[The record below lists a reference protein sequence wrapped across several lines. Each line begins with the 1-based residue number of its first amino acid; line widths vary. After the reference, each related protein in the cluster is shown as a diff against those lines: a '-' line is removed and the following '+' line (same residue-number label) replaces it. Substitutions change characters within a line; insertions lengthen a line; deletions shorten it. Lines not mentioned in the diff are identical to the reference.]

1 MLVGV
6 DVAVSVAV
14 AVGVAVA
21 VAVGVG
27 VALGVAVGVATGPL
41 PVPLRLTVCGLAA
54 SPTALTPI
62 VALSA
67 PSMLGVNFS
76 VYVHDAPA
84 PDSDDPQV
92 PPVTAKSAKLA
103 PPTLSLNETAAP
115 PSLIT
120 VTVLF
125 GEGWPPATVPKAMLA
140 GTTLTGVTPVPLS
153 AIAAGPPLGSSATK
167 IESEPLSAAS
177 LLGVNVT
184 A

>member
-41 PVPLRLTVCGLAA
+41 PVPLRLTLCGLAA
-54 SPTALTPI
+54 SPTALTPS

-67 PSMLGVNFS
+67 PTMLGVNFS
-76 VYVHDAPA
+76 VYVQCAAPA
-84 PDSDDPQV
+84 SV
-92 PPVTAKSAKLA
+92 ASAGPARHREVGEVGAADALA
-103 PPTLSLNETAAP
+103 QRNRRAAVVV
-115 PSLIT
+115 T

-125 GEGWPPATVPKAMLA
+125 SRRMPVRDGAESDARRNHSEGRHSGPAE
-140 GTTLTGVTPVPLS
+140 GD
-153 AIAAGPPLGSSATK
+153 AAGPPLGSCGTE
-167 IESEPLSAAS
+167 IENVPLSAVS
-177 LLGVNVT
+177 MLGVNVT